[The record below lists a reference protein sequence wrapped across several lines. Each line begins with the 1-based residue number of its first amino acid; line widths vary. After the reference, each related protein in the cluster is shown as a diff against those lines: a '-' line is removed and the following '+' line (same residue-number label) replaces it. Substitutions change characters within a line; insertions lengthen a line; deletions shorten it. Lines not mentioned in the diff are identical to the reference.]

1 MNALKILKLAWR
13 NLGRNLRRTLI
24 TISAISFSLALLVV
38 SATFGDGFHEA
49 MIHQGVSLL
58 AGHVVVEAQGYQKQ
72 PEVEKVVP
80 RSPSVEARV
89 AQVVPGAVVVPRI
102 FLQGLLTSPANSVG
116 VQITGVDPKLEA
128 EVNDFHTKVFKGTY
142 LEPDDDRGIVI
153 GKTLAETLQVGLGDK
168 VVLMAQR
175 KGQIE
180 SRLFRVRGIFLT
192 GSDEMDAFYAQV
204 PLKAAQQALGLG
216 AGVNQISVHLK
227 DPDETHAATRK
238 IAAALS
244 GAPLEI
250 LPWQRALPELHQF
263 VVIDNGSLY
272 VIVLVIALIVA
283 LGILNTI
290 LMSVLE
296 RRHEFGV
303 LLALG
308 MSPGRLAAM
317 VLTESFLIGLLAAA
331 LGAGFGAL
339 LSWPLV
345 AHGVDFSKMMGQ
357 GANAAGVSVAGIV
370 HGDLSGFK
378 LALFSSLACVITVVS
393 ALYPTW
399 KAARLKPVQA
409 MHQH

>member
-1 MNALKILKLAWR
+1 M
-13 NLGRNLRRTLI
+13 
-24 TISAISFSLALLVV
+24 
-38 SATFGDGFHEA
+38 
-49 MIHQGVSLL
+49 
-58 AGHVVVEAQGYQKQ
+58 
-72 PEVEKVVP
+72 
-80 RSPSVEARV
+80 
-89 AQVVPGAVVVPRI
+89 
-102 FLQGLLTSPANSVG
+102 
-116 VQITGVDPKLEA
+116 
-128 EVNDFHTKVFKGTY
+128 
-142 LEPDDDRGIVI
+142 
-153 GKTLAETLQVGLGDK
+153 GLGDK

-204 PLKAAQQALGLG
+204 PLEAAQQALGLG

-227 DPDETHAATRK
+227 NPDETHAATRK
-238 IAAALS
+238 IAAALA

-250 LPWQRALPELHQF
+250 LPWQKALPQLHEF
-263 VVIDNGSLY
+263 VVLDNGSLY

-303 LLALG
+303 ILALG

-317 VLTESFLIGLLAAA
+317 VLTESLLIGLIAAA
-331 LGAGFGAL
+331 LGAGLGSL

-345 AHGVDFSKMMGQ
+345 HYGVDFAKAMGQ
-357 GANAAGVSVAGIV
+357 AGTTAAGVSISGLV
-370 HGDLSGFK
+370 HGDLSGAK
-378 LALFSSLACVITVVS
+378 VALFSGLACAVTVVS

-399 KAARLKPVQA
+399 KAARLGPVQA